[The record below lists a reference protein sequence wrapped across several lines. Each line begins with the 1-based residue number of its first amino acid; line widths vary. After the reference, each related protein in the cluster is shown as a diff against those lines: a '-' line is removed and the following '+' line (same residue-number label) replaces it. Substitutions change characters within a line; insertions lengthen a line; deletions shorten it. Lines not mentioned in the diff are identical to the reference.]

1 MKKGV
6 RLIDW
11 IICDDMRR
19 EDNGKRMF
27 IGVYEDGNIAL
38 PSVPCN
44 MPQLVV
50 YSKWDISTETFIK
63 YEFKMTR
70 PNGDIIGPVIAD
82 IPADAIVN
90 KNKVALKVVISPFSI
105 LVCGEY
111 KIEFTINDIVQEFE
125 SIKISLIVP
134 SGTQQH

>member
-11 IICDDMRR
+11 MICDDMRR

-38 PSVPCN
+38 PSVPYN
-44 MPQLVV
+44 LPQLVI
-50 YSKWDISTETFIK
+50 YSKWDTSSETFIK

-82 IPADAIVN
+82 IPADSVVN
-90 KNKVALKVVISPFSI
+90 KNKVAIKAVISPFSI
-105 LVCGEY
+105 FVCGEY
-111 KIEFTINDIVQEFE
+111 KIEFKINDVVQEFE
-125 SIKISLIVP
+125 SIKISLMSP
-134 SGTQQH
+134 SVHQQS